1 MLPCCVNVLQA
12 LREKLFSTLYIG
24 FKGNCTFEHKLKPAY
39 ILVLFLLFGKL
50 YAQKAAAPKATRI
63 LFVFDA
69 SKSMSAK
76 FEGTTRM
83 DGAKQLVYK
92 FIDSLSK
99 NKNYQFALRMY
110 GHKTKYPP
118 GDCKESEL
126 VVPFAPN
133 NLVMI
138 KQKVSEAQPTG
149 ITPIEHSL
157 TQSANDFKDR
167 NGLNIVIIITDGIE
181 ECGGDPC
188 KARQKL
194 LDKGIVFKPFII
206 GIGLTPKQIKT
217 FECVGTFFKFEN
229 DSTFSTISNLIKQQ
243 QNPNKSSA
251 QVNLLDNKS
260 LPTETN
266 VNLTFYDAYSG
277 IYKYNYIHTLN
288 TADRPDTLKLDE
300 SITYK
305 VVAHTIPPVQSQETK
320 LYAGIHNIIAFDA
333 PQGFLNITRGD
344 GPYNTNAKIKCVIRK
359 GKDMNTLNVQEL
371 NTTEKYITGIY
382 DIEILTLPRILIPQN
397 LIEQSKTKTLDI
409 PNAGQLT
416 IRCLEAGDGAILVKR
431 GGKLEWVCNLSSQT
445 VQTYNLQPGEY
456 VTVWRAKTLRGSIYT
471 IEKKFSIRSDNQTVV
486 EFFK

>member
-1 MLPCCVNVLQA
+1 MLKFVYISA
-12 LREKLFSTLYIG
+12 LVFGVS
-24 FKGNCTFEHKLKPAY
+24 
-39 ILVLFLLFGKL
+39 FLH
-50 YAQKAAAPKATRI
+50 AQKNLTAKPTRI

-69 SKSMSAK
+69 SKSMSAR

-83 DGAKQLVYK
+83 DGAKQLLYK

-118 GDCKESEL
+118 GNCKESEL

-133 NLVMI
+133 NQLSI
-138 KQKVSEAQPTG
+138 KQKVGAAQPTG

-167 NGLNIVIIITDGIE
+167 NALNIVIIITDGIE

-217 FECVGTFFKFEN
+217 FECVGTFFNFEN
-229 DSTFSTISNLIKQQ
+229 DSTFTTISNLIKQQ

-251 QVNLLDNKS
+251 QVNLLDNAS

-266 VNLTFYDAYSG
+266 VNLTFYDTYTGS
-277 IYKYNYIHTLN
+277 YKYNYIHTLN
-288 TADRPDTLKLDE
+288 NANRPDTLKLDE
-300 SITYK
+300 TITYK
-305 VVAHTIPPVQSQETK
+305 VVAHTIPPVQSKETK
-320 LYAGIHNIIAFDA
+320 LFSGIHNIIPLDA
-333 PQGFLNITRGD
+333 PQGFLSILRND
-344 GPYNTNAKIKCVIRK
+344 GPYNNNAKVKCVIRK
-359 GKDMNTLNVQEL
+359 GKDMNTVHIQEL
-371 NTTEKYITGIY
+371 NTTEKYITGVY
-382 DIEILTLPRILIPQN
+382 DLEILTLPRILISQN
-397 LIEQSKTKTLDI
+397 LIEQSKTKTLEI

-431 GGKLEWVCNLSSQT
+431 GNKLEWVCNLSTQT
-445 VQTYNLQPGEY
+445 VQTFNLQPGEY